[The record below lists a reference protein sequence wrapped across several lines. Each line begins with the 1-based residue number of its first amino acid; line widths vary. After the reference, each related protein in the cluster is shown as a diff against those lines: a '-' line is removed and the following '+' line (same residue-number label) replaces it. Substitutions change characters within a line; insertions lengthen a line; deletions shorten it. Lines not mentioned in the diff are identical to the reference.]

1 MHRTNKGRGARSHP
15 AFKMMQH
22 ESDAEAGKGIELA
35 DMDFAFGCVACLIDR
50 NGHVRGVGS
59 SESRASVS
67 QMYGCGMIPIPGA
80 IGNGN
85 REPSLLPRGDRLRQ
99 RTFEA
104 PQSVKAL
111 RSRTVIHEGEL
122 KALLQPPGLPDHG
135 GR

>member
-1 MHRTNKGRGARSHP
+1 
-15 AFKMMQH
+15 MQ
-22 ESDAEAGKGIELA
+22 
-35 DMDFAFGCVACLIDR
+35 
-50 NGHVRGVGS
+50 
-59 SESRASVS
+59 SRALTS

-85 REPSLLPRGDRLRQ
+85 RKSRLLPCGDRLRQ

-122 KALLQPPGLPDHG
+122 KALLQPLGLPDHG